1 MKRRG
6 IINAQLAGLVAGLG
20 HKDAYMIAD
29 AGMPIPRGV
38 EVVDLA
44 LVGGVPT
51 FRQVMDAVID
61 EAAVE
66 HYTLAEEIETANPDL
81 LAYIQGKLEGIECD
95 FVPHEEL
102 KRLERDCRF
111 VIRTGEF
118 TPYPNVI
125 LRAAVAF

>member
-1 MKRRG
+1 MKKKG
-6 IINAQLAGLVAGLG
+6 IINAQLAGLIAGLG
-20 HKDAYMIAD
+20 HKDTYMIAD

-38 EVVDLA
+38 EIVDLA

-51 FRQVMDAVID
+51 FRQVMDAGLD
-61 EAAVE
+61 EAVVE
-66 HYTLAEEIETANPDL
+66 HYTLATEIKEANPEL
-81 LAYIQGKLEGIECD
+81 LAYMQGKLEGVACD
-95 FVPHEEL
+95 YVPHEEL
-102 KRLERDCRF
+102 KQLERNCKF